1 MLLSK
6 IKSYLKLK
14 INYILKYLR
23 YLCGLFIILCFFLS
37 IKFKSSPSLNH
48 EMTQKNQQNFAGF
61 LFEYLAVLFTT
72 SFFNFRLDRKS
83 TRLNSS
89 HVRISYAV
97 FCLKKKKT

>member
-1 MLLSK
+1 MFLSK

-23 YLCGLFIILCFFLS
+23 YLCGLFIILCFFLP
-37 IKFKSSPSLNH
+37 IIKSSPSLNH

-72 SFFNFRLDRKS
+72 SFFNFRFFTGKS
-83 TRLNSS
+83 SEVENTSS
-89 HVRISYAV
+89 TNFTFLVNFY
-97 FCLKKKKT
+97 FL